1 MVSSIILISIFTFIA
16 LFGAYMLGF
25 YSYKLK
31 LVEFLRTLVAQ
42 ASEEVNILDAVHQ
55 ELSNKKKN
63 KQKISN
69 DEINNARVA
78 LARVDGQHDILSK
91 FSEFL

>member
-1 MVSSIILISIFTFIA
+1 
-16 LFGAYMLGF
+16 MLGF

-31 LVEFLRTLVAQ
+31 VAEYLRTLVTE
-42 ASEEVNILDAVHQ
+42 ASEEVNNLDVVHQ

-78 LARVDGQHDILSK
+78 LARVDGQHDILLK
-91 FSEFL
+91 FSEFLW